1 MLFIIKKGTF
11 FSTIIKEKNF
21 YIKDKNN
28 NIKTLH
34 YIIKAVI
41 LLLKDSFDTVFCN
54 YALQ

>member
-34 YIIKAVI
+34 HIIKAVI